1 MRLSKAAFISVVLI
15 ALVLGACTP
24 SPGGGGGGT
33 TTTGKGPITIGSKID
48 TEGQLLGHM
57 IKLMLEQ
64 DGFKVVDKISLG
76 PTDVNRK
83 ALLAGEIDM
92 YPEYTGTALST
103 FFPNEKLDPAIAR
116 DATKSYDTVKGLD
129 LPQNDVAWLGR
140 APANNTWAIAIP
152 KTLSD
157 SESIKT
163 LEDFAAYVNK
173 GGKVKIAGSAEFFD
187 RPDAMKSFEK
197 VYGFTLKK
205 DQMLALSGGDTAQT
219 EQAAAKGTSGANAA
233 MAYGTDGSLAALG
246 LVVLS
251 DPKGAQPIY
260 QPAPTVRGAVAEK
273 YPEMARIL
281 DPVFATLDEA
291 TLQGLNAQI
300 ALQGKNAADVAK
312 SYLTQKG
319 FLK

>member
-1 MRLSKAAFISVVLI
+1 MRLSKAAFVSLVLL

-24 SPGGGGGGT
+24 GT
-33 TTTGKGPITIGSKID
+33 SGKGPITIGSKID

-103 FFPNEKLDPAIAR
+103 FFSDEKLDAAIAR
-116 DATKSYDTVKGLD
+116 DATKSYDTVKSLD
-129 LPQNDVAWLGR
+129 SSKNAVTWLGR
-140 APANNTWAIAIP
+140 APANNTWAVAIP
-152 KTLSD
+152 KALSD
-157 SESIKT
+157 MEGIST
-163 LEDFAAYVNK
+163 LEDFAAYVNR
-173 GGKVKIAGSAEFFD
+173 GGKVKLAGSAEFFD

-197 VYGFTLKK
+197 AYGFALKK

-246 LVVLS
+246 LIVLS

-260 QPAPTVRGAVAEK
+260 QPAPTVRGPVAEK
-273 YPEMARIL
+273 YPELGAIL

-291 TLQGLNAQI
+291 TLQGLNAEI
-300 ALQGKNAADVAK
+300 ALEGKNAADVAK
-312 SYLTQKG
+312 AYLTEKG